1 MGFRFEEAGKACQ
14 KWFSEDF
21 EEEADGVAVAWH
33 GMALRKKMDNFEEEA
48 DGLDEREK
56 IVNYTTGKFFKYK

>member
-1 MGFRFEEAGKACQ
+1 MGFEFEEANRACQ

-21 EEEADGVAVAWH
+21 EEEADGVAVAWR
-33 GMALRKKMDNFEEEA
+33 GVEEEA

-56 IVNYTTGKFFKYK
+56 IVNYTTGQFFKHK